1 MRYTNLV
8 VLLPLAQCWNGMES
22 RNSLLKSP
30 IAIFGKTQYPPW
42 NKASK
47 IARWQNTN
55 EGKTSEH
62 VWQPEKGLV
71 NSSKFCFHKNFSYL
85 RLDLKIEIKFVFF
98 TVLIIPFQ
106 NISIS
111 KNFIKSI
118 GYIFSYLSKLH
129 SFPKLVPGAH
139 FPSPILINWPGFEIR
154 PFMLLKI
161 LNNLFLNSCLDT

>member
-1 MRYTNLV
+1 MRYANLV

-71 NSSKFCFHKNFSYL
+71 
-85 RLDLKIEIKFVFF
+85 RLDLKIEVKFVFHGF
-98 TVLIIPFQ
+98 DNP
-106 NISIS
+106 
-111 KNFIKSI
+111 
-118 GYIFSYLSKLH
+118 LSKYLI
-129 SFPKLVPGAH
+129 FKKLY
-139 FPSPILINWPGFEIR
+139 
-154 PFMLLKI
+154 
-161 LNNLFLNSCLDT
+161 